1 MLPIGGMLTAI
12 FILRKWGIPN
22 FMAELKIGME
32 DTDYASGLVKTVLT
46 IAAAVVAFIIFN
58 EVYAEIFGK
67 ALIG

>member
-1 MLPIGGMLTAI
+1 
-12 FILRKWGIPN
+12 
-22 FMAELKIGME
+22 MAELKIGME
-32 DTDYASGLVKTVLT
+32 DTNISSGLVQIVLT